1 MRFHRPLT
9 FALTMLP
16 SADIVRTIKSFE
28 PAVKTLIGTT
38 EGTDQEIRFSVPDVA
53 TIRGCCAAAHAPT
66 EPGPGTP
73 VIVGEHTAVSEI
85 FLEDELNG
93 TVKSVDPGGRR
104 TVVTGR
110 DSGTEVVLRTH
121 DQPLFRAA
129 KGDAA
134 KGSIVTKES
143 HP

>member
-1 MRFHRPLT
+1 L
-9 FALTMLP
+9 A
-16 SADIVRTIKSFE
+16 S
-28 PAVKTLIGTT
+28 
-38 EGTDQEIRFSVPDVA
+38 
-53 TIRGCCAAAHAPT
+53 T
-66 EPGPGTP
+66 EPGPGTR

-93 TVKSVDPGGRR
+93 TVKSVDPEGRR
-104 TVVTGR
+104 MVVTGR

>member
-1 MRFHRPLT
+1 MAEVVSLSPR
-9 FALTMLP
+9 ALRAIYR
-16 SADIVRTIKSFE
+16 SS
-28 PAVKTLIGTT
+28 LI
-38 EGTDQEIRFSVPDVA
+38 S
-53 TIRGCCAAAHAPT
+53 
-66 EPGPGTP
+66 
-73 VIVGEHTAVSEI
+73 VSEI

-121 DQPLFRAA
+121 DQPLFMAA

-134 KGSIVTKES
+134 KGSIVTKER

>member
-38 EGTDQEIRFSVPDVA
+38 EGTDQEIRFLVPDGAA
-53 TIRGCCAAAHAPT
+53 TQGNRAATLAPT

-85 FLEDELNG
+85 FLEDELNLTMAVG
-93 TVKSVDPGGRR
+93 SRSP
-104 TVVTGR
+104 
-110 DSGTEVVLRTH
+110 SGSTWPPPPWSRPAMPTFH
-121 DQPLFRAA
+121 
-129 KGDAA
+129 
-134 KGSIVTKES
+134 
-143 HP
+143 

>member
-1 MRFHRPLT
+1 M
-9 FALTMLP
+9 
-16 SADIVRTIKSFE
+16 
-28 PAVKTLIGTT
+28 
-38 EGTDQEIRFSVPDVA
+38 PDVA
-53 TIRGCCAAAHAPT
+53 TTRGNRAAAHAPT

-110 DSGTEVVLRTH
+110 DSGTVVVLRTH